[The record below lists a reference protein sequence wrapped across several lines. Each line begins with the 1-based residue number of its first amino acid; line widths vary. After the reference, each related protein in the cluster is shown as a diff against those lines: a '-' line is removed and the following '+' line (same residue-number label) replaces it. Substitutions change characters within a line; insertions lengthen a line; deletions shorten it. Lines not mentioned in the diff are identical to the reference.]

1 MLFVIAL
8 FHQCNS
14 RLTVGVN
21 TAASLQASFPPKLIF
36 PAVSIDERTIFTKM
50 TRHLGLL
57 QQ

>member
-21 TAASLQASFPPKLIF
+21 TAASFPPKLIF
-36 PAVSIDERTIFTKM
+36 PAVSIDERTLFTKM